1 MRIYTITTRMS
12 ADFFDDVDI
21 DYCRWSIGDMK
32 LDVMSTDKRILWFSN
47 RWHKTAIEASI
58 VVPLSD

>member
-1 MRIYTITTRMS
+1 MS